1 VKILEKI
8 VRENIEPKLFG
19 VCTYIGKK
27 LGISSS
33 IVRLYFIYAT
43 CISFFS
49 PFFMYIIVAFWIN
62 IKDYIKSKIN
72 PVWN

>member
-1 VKILEKI
+1 MKFLENKF
-8 VRENIEPKLFG
+8 RENIEPKLFG

-33 IVRLYFIYAT
+33 IVRLYFIYAS

-49 PFFMYIIVAFWIN
+49 PIFAYFVIAFWIN
-62 IKDYIKSKIN
+62 IKDYVKSKIN
-72 PVWN
+72 PIFG